1 MVICCQMWSYVFNDS
16 NWGDLLYFYF
26 LNFSLSKYFSAS
38 VWAQITIFDIFA
50 GPSSYWFSLKKRV
63 FRFLYPGISMK
74 FKSAIFRKNSILDPG
89 SNDRIGKKQISF
101 RFLYPCVVPGY
112 KIKFFDSWP
121 RAWLQRF
128 TVCIYKC
135 SLIAYQIY

>member
-1 MVICCQMWSYVFNDS
+1 MWSYVFNDS
-16 NWGDLLYFYF
+16 NWGNLLYFHF

-38 VWAQITIFDIFA
+38 VWAIFA

-63 FRFLYPGISMK
+63 FRFLYPGISIK
-74 FKSAIFRKNSILDPG
+74 FKSSIFSKNSILDPG
-89 SNDRIGKKQISF
+89 SNDRIEKKQISF

-112 KIKFFDSWP
+112 RIKFFDSWP

-128 TVCIYKC
+128 TVKRYIKILQLV
-135 SLIAYQIY
+135 LI